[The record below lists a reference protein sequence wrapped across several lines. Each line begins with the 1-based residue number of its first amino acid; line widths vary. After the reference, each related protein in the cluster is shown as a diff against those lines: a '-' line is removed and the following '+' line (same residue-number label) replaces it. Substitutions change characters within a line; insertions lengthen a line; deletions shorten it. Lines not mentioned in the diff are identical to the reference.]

1 MYNEQT
7 NAQLIV
13 SFIILFS
20 IYRFYILQRQ
30 RCIPGNS
37 HSVSAKLRTR
47 VHAVLVAFKKKKQE
61 CLNTFMQLSRHRVRA
76 P

>member
-47 VHAVLVAFKKKKQE
+47 VHAVLVAFKKKNKNALTRLCNLAGTE
-61 CLNTFMQLSRHRVRA
+61 
-76 P
+76 